1 MRVVVQYRA
10 GQVPEQEAEA
20 NERALWEWVGRLR
33 ARPEHEQTIVLG
45 GGRTFS
51 RDDGTPDHEGSPVH
65 EDGPHR
71 EGTPDHE
78 GGPQHGGD
86 EYDGD
91 LFGISVLQVDSFDAA
106 ADLLRDWPELR
117 YGGRLDVLAELAP
130 GADS

>member
-51 RDDGTPDHEGSPVH
+51 RDDGTPDHDDVSL
-65 EDGPHR
+65 DG
-71 EGTPDHE
+71 GA
-78 GGPQHGGD
+78 

-117 YGGRLDVLAELAP
+117 YGGRLDVLAELTPEVA
-130 GADS
+130 S